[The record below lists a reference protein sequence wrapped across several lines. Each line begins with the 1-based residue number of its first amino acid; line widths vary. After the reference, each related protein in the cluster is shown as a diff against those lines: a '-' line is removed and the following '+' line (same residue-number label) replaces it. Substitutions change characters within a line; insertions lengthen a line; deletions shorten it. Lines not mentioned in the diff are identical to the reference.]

1 MFRRGGGGW
10 CLMRPA
16 HFREVERS
24 SLRRMPSIFTRIIR
38 HEIPAHFVLEEPHVV
53 AFLDI
58 APLSR
63 GHVLVVPVEEKEFL
77 HQLSPASAEA
87 VGRVLQRVAAAV
99 VDATGTPDYNILQN
113 NGAPAH
119 QAVPHVHFHVIP
131 RQASGAGLSLQWR
144 SGALDAADAGVLV
157 AAIRQR
163 LNA

>member
-1 MFRRGGGGW
+1 
-10 CLMRPA
+10 
-16 HFREVERS
+16 
-24 SLRRMPSIFTRIIR
+24 MPSIFTRIIR

-87 VGRVLQRVAAAV
+87 LGRALQRVACAV
-99 VDATGTPDYNILQN
+99 VEATQTPDYNILQN
-113 NGAPAH
+113 NGAAAH

-131 RQASGAGLSLQWR
+131 RQTNGAGLGIQWCA
-144 SGALDAADAGVLV
+144 GGLDAADATALV

-163 LNA
+163 LSM